1 MVDDG
6 RIQMDGCGDSFRFFC
21 SHSFFFKADDDVI
34 SDFCCLDIFLE
45 KVIHVNYC
53 GFVVIVYIV

>member
-1 MVDDG
+1 
-6 RIQMDGCGDSFRFFC
+6 MDVVILLSFFVVIV
-21 SHSFFFKADDDVI
+21 FFFKADDVI

-45 KVIHVNYC
+45 KVIHVNYS

>member
-21 SHSFFFKADDDVI
+21 SHSFFFSKLI
-34 SDFCCLDIFLE
+34 MSYQIFCCLDIFFE